1 LRQGYSLR
9 DILFEIVGGF
19 QMRRSTFLICFLI
32 LICLAPMELV
42 RAQSETASLQQGIPI
57 ERVLARGQSHS
68 FTINLE
74 QDQFLQFVVDQHG
87 IDVIVRVFSPE
98 GKSLGEF
105 DSPNGTEGPENVS
118 LVSVTA
124 GVYRIEVTPLGQM
137 ENFPPGRYQIKIVEL
152 RRATDQELQAS
163 NNQELLK
170 ARGLALLTEIADS
183 FSQIRLPQTRVR
195 AQLQA
200 SQLLWSS
207 DEKLASKLAGDAI
220 EGVKEYLASVDNPVD
235 QDYYQTYETAMQLRQ
250 EVVQLLGPHDPEAT
264 LTFLRTTRVLANPE
278 VGQSWDRE
286 LALELSLASQMSAKD
301 PKRAMQIA
309 EETLK
314 KGFSVS
320 LVEII
325 ARLRGPEPEL
335 AAKLAKEIAAKL
347 QGENLLKNQEA
358 SSLAVSL
365 LSMAH
370 SPVRWFQTP
379 PSDAP
384 PPPKTQATLLSEQE
398 YKDLFE
404 KALTEALSY
413 NAPPSN
419 SYSPEKNSAQNILNT
434 LKSMT
439 PEMTGYAPANVAVV
453 EKRVVELNTASDPQS
468 ARWQKYQ
475 ETINAGTLDEG
486 LQEVGRAPREMREQL
501 YQQVAQ
507 KALSLG
513 DVLRA
518 RQIVKDH
525 ISNPAQRQQA
535 LSNLDQQSI
544 RMDIS
549 KGKIEDALRGVSNL
563 RTPRERAMILGQ
575 VVNQIGPGQKRA
587 AALDFL
593 AQALNLVAA
602 STRAESQE
610 QMTALLE
617 VARGFS
623 RYDSKRAFEVI
634 EPLLDQ
640 FNEMSAAALVLNGFG
655 QDFYRDGELAMENGN
670 SVANFGNQLILT
682 LSTLATL
689 NFDRA
694 KSGAQRL
701 ERPEVRL
708 IAYLAIA
715 RQAIGGEA
723 AGRRSG
729 LGDSR
734 Y

>member
-1 LRQGYSLR
+1 ML
-9 DILFEIVGGF
+9 
-19 QMRRSTFLICFLI
+19 RSTFLIFFVI
-32 LICLAPMELV
+32 LICLVPIGGI

-118 LVSVTA
+118 LVAVTA
-124 GVYRIEVTPLGQM
+124 GVYRIEVAPLGQM
-137 ENFPPGRYQIKIVEL
+137 ENFAPGRYEIKIVEL

-163 NNQELLK
+163 NNQEVLK

-200 SQLLWSS
+200 AQLLWPS
-207 DEKLASKLAGDAI
+207 DEKLAKKLSGDAI
-220 EGVKEYLASVDNPVD
+220 EGVKEYLANVDSGD
-235 QDYYQTYETAMQLRQ
+235 QDYYQTYELAMQLRQ

-264 LTFLRTTRVLANPE
+264 LTFLRATRVLASPE

-314 KGFSVS
+314 KGYSVS

-335 AAKLAKEIAAKL
+335 AAKLAKQIAAKL
-347 QGENLLKNQEA
+347 QGENLLRNQEA
-358 SSLAVSL
+358 SNLAVSL

-370 SPVRWFQTP
+370 SPVRWFQP
-379 PSDAP
+379 PGDSP

-439 PEMTGYAPANVAVV
+439 PEMAGYAPASVAVV
-453 EKRVVELNTASDPQS
+453 EKRVVELKTLSDPQS

-486 LQEVGRAPREMREQL
+486 MQEVRRAPREVRDAL

-507 KALSLG
+507 KALNLG
-513 DVLRA
+513 DLLRA
-518 RQIVKDH
+518 RQIIKDN

-563 RTPRERAMILGQ
+563 RTPRERAMILGEI
-575 VVNQIGPGQKRA
+575 VNQIGPGQKRA
-587 AALDFL
+587 AALEL
-593 AQALNLVAA
+593 LEQARNLVGD

-610 QMTALLE
+610 QMSALLE

-623 RYDSKRAFEVI
+623 RYDSKRAFEVV

-682 LSTLATL
+682 LSTLATS

-694 KSGAQRL
+694 KSGAERL

-715 RQAIGGEA
+715 QQAIGGEA
-723 AGRRSG
+723 VGSRSG
-729 LGDSR
+729 SR
-734 Y
+734 RF

>member
-1 LRQGYSLR
+1 
-9 DILFEIVGGF
+9 
-19 QMRRSTFLICFLI
+19 MRRSTFLIYFLI
-32 LICLAPMELV
+32 LICLVPIERV
-42 RAQSETASLQQGIPI
+42 RAQSETASLQPGIPV

-124 GVYRIEVTPLGQM
+124 GVYRIEVAPLGQM
-137 ENFPPGRYQIKIVEL
+137 ENFPPGRYEIKIVEL
-152 RRATDQELQAS
+152 RRATEQELQAS
-163 NNQELLK
+163 NNQEVLK
-170 ARGLALLTEIADS
+170 ARGLALLTEIANS

-200 SQLLWSS
+200 AQLLWPS
-207 DEKLASKLAGDAI
+207 DEKLATKLSGDAI
-220 EGVKEYLASVDNPVD
+220 EGVKEYLADVDSGD
-235 QDYYQTYETAMQLRQ
+235 QDYYQTYELAMQLRQ
-250 EVVQLLGPHDPEAT
+250 EVVQILGPHDPEAT
-264 LTFLRTTRVLANPE
+264 LIFLRTTRVLANPE

-314 KGFSVS
+314 KGYSVS
-320 LVEII
+320 LIEII
-325 ARLRGPEPEL
+325 ARLRAPEPEL

-358 SSLAVSL
+358 SSLAISL
-365 LSMAH
+365 LRMAH

-439 PEMTGYAPANVAVV
+439 PEMAGYAPASVAVV
-453 EKRVVELNTASDPQS
+453 EKRVVELNTPSDPQS

-486 LQEVGRAPREMREQL
+486 MQEVGRAPREMREAL

-513 DVLRA
+513 DPLRA
-518 RQIVKDH
+518 RQIVKDN

-535 LSNLDQQSI
+535 LSNLEQQAI

-549 KGKIEDALRGVSNL
+549 KGKIEDALGGVSNL
-563 RTPRERAMILGQ
+563 RTPRERAMILGEI
-575 VVNQIGPGQKRA
+575 VNQIGPGQKRA
-587 AALDFL
+587 AALNL
-593 AQALNLVAA
+593 LEQARNLVGA

-623 RYDSKRAFEVI
+623 RYDSKRGFEVV

-655 QDFYRDGELAMENGN
+655 QDFYRDGELSMENGN

-682 LSTLATL
+682 LGTLATS

-694 KSGAQRL
+694 KSGAERL

-715 RQAIGGEA
+715 QQAIGGEA
-723 AGRRSG
+723 AGGRSG
-729 LGDSR
+729 FR
-734 Y
+734 RF